1 MNPTHPTHMAKQSH
15 KTTTKIKS
23 NPEQPAASGEARPRK
38 RAATRGKLRAPG
50 QTGPGC
56 EVQPCVPAPAGAV
69 LADVIHLGVDVH
81 LKQYVICRKI
91 DGATPQ
97 PAQRM
102 KPEQFEAWA
111 LKQQAL
117 ARKVVCCYEAGP
129 FGYTLQRQLTA
140 LGIICYVVR
149 PQNWDRHGQ
158 RVKTDGRD
166 ARELAEALARYEAGN
181 RHAMA
186 VVRVPEAGQEAR
198 RMVTRQRTSFVNE
211 VRRLGAMG
219 RSHGMTQGC
228 EVSGRWWAR
237 HAWGPLSAKLP
248 VLLKALLEP
257 LREVLCKLDELI
269 GKLTVQIEKL
279 AVPAME
285 RPKGLGALT
294 EQIIGNEVVDWTRFN
309 NRRQVGSYTGLCP
322 SEHSSG
328 GSRRLGSINKHGNPR
343 LRHALVEAVW
353 RLIRLQ
359 PGWKRAQK
367 FLAKIAGAEG
377 SMKFNKK
384 KMAVALARELAVDL
398 WRLNTGR
405 CTLED
410 LGFEAAAS
418 AA

>member
-1 MNPTHPTHMAKQSH
+1 MNPSHPAHMAKQTH
-15 KTTTKIKS
+15 KSATKIKS
-23 NPEQPAASGEARPRK
+23 SPEGAASSRPSKAVKGTASRK
-38 RAATRGKLRAPG
+38 VCTPA
-50 QTGPGC
+50 QSC
-56 EVQPCVPAPAGAV
+56 QQAPAGEV

-81 LKQYVICRKI
+81 LKQHVICRKI

-102 KPEQFEAWA
+102 KPAEFEAWA
-111 LKQQAL
+111 LKQRAL

-129 FGYTLQRQLTA
+129 FGYTLQRRLTA
-140 LGIICYVVR
+140 LGITCYVVR
-149 PQNWDRHGQ
+149 PQNWDKHGQ

-186 VVRVPEAGQEAR
+186 VVRVPEVEREAR

-228 EVSGRWWAR
+228 EVSGRWWR
-237 HAWGPLSAKLP
+237 PNVWGPLKAKLP
-248 VLLKALLEP
+248 AVLKALLEP
-257 LREVLCKLDELI
+257 LREVLCKLEELI
-269 GKLTVQIEKL
+269 IRLTGQIEKQ
-279 AVPAME
+279 AVAAVN

-294 EQIIGNEVVDWTRFN
+294 QQIIGNEVVDWTRFN

-328 GSRRLGSINKHGNPR
+328 GSRRQGSINKHGNPR
-343 LRHALVEAVW
+343 LRQALVEAVW
-353 RLIRLQ
+353 RLLRLQ

-367 FLAKIAGAEG
+367 FLARIGGEAGPR
-377 SMKFNKK
+377 KLNKK

-405 CTLED
+405 CTLQE
-410 LGFEAAAS
+410 LGLEAAAP

>member
-1 MNPTHPTHMAKQSH
+1 MANQTH

-23 NPEQPAASGEARPRK
+23 NPDCPAASGQAKCGKRTGSSKVQAAQQAEPCSEAGPAEPTPVG
-38 RAATRGKLRAPG
+38 AALPK
-50 QTGPGC
+50 
-56 EVQPCVPAPAGAV
+56 
-69 LADVIHLGVDVH
+69 VIHLGVDVH

-111 LKQQAL
+111 VKQQAL

-129 FGYTLQRQLTA
+129 FGYTLQRRLEV
-140 LGIICYVVR
+140 LGITCYVVR
-149 PQNWDRHGQ
+149 PQNWDKHGQ

-186 VVRVPEAGQEAR
+186 VVRVPEVELEAR
-198 RMVTRQRTSFVNE
+198 RMITRQRSSFVNE

-219 RSHGMTQGC
+219 RSHGMTQAC
-228 EVSGRWWAR
+228 EVSGRWWR
-237 HAWGPLSAKLP
+237 RNAWGALSAKLP
-248 VLLKALLEP
+248 LQLKALLEP
-257 LREVLCKLDELI
+257 LREVLCKLEELI
-269 GKLTVQIEKL
+269 GKLTVQIEKQS
-279 AVPAME
+279 AAAMK

-294 EQIIGNEVVDWTRFN
+294 EQIIGNEVVDWKRFN
-309 NRRQVGSYTGLCP
+309 NRRQVSSYTGLCP

-328 GSRRLGSINKHGNPR
+328 GSRRQGSINKHGNPR

-367 FLAKIAGAEG
+367 FLAKITGTTEG
-377 SMKFNKK
+377 QKKFNKK

-410 LGFEAAAS
+410 LGFEAAAP

>member
-1 MNPTHPTHMAKQSH
+1 MNPAHPTHMAKQTH
-15 KTTTKIKS
+15 KPTTEIKS
-23 NPEQPAASGEARPRK
+23 NPDCPATSSQARPGK
-38 RAATRGKLRAPG
+38 RAGGRKVCATAQTEPGKDA
-50 QTGPGC
+50 GPG
-56 EVQPCVPAPAGAV
+56 VPAPASAP
-69 LADVIHLGVDVH
+69 LPDVIHLGVDVH

-102 KPEQFEAWA
+102 KPELFEAWA
-111 LKQQAL
+111 VKQQAL
-117 ARKVVCCYEAGP
+117 ARRVVCCYEAGP
-129 FGYTLQRQLTA
+129 FGYVLQRRLAA
-140 LGIICYVVR
+140 LGISCHVVR
-149 PQNWDRHGQ
+149 PQNWDKHGQ

-186 VVRVPEAGQEAR
+186 VVRVPEAQQEAR

-228 EVSGRWWAR
+228 EISGRWWRR
-237 HAWGPLSAKLP
+237 HAWEPLSGKLP
-248 VLLKALLEP
+248 ALLKALLEP
-257 LREVLCKLDELI
+257 LREVLGKLEELI
-269 GKLTVQIEKL
+269 SKLTGQIEQQ
-279 AVPAME
+279 AVAGIK

-367 FLAKIAGAEG
+367 FLAKLTGGEG
-377 SMKFNKK
+377 QKKFNKK

-405 CTLED
+405 CTLAE
-410 LGFEAAAS
+410 LGFEAAAPG
-418 AA
+418 A